1 MSVELHPQAASAL
14 HKTIF
19 ASPWISGLMH
29 RLSVRALR
37 WLGWQVEGELPPG
50 GKCVLIVAPHT
61 SNWDFPIGLMVCFAL
76 RLEAYWMGKHT
87 LFPPLLGG
95 LMRWLGG
102 IPVDRSR
109 AGNLVATT
117 IAAFAQCE
125 RLVVAIPPE
134 GTRSRVSRWKTG
146 FYHIACGAGVP
157 IALGFIDF
165 GRKTAGLKGAFVPTG
180 DIEAD
185 LPKIQ
190 AVYAGI
196 VGKNPQQFA
205 AGRSE

>member
-1 MSVELHPQAASAL
+1 M

-19 ASPWISGLMH
+19 ASPSISSLMH
-29 RLSVRALR
+29 GLSVRVLR
-37 WLGWQVEGELPPG
+37 RLGWRLEGSLPAAN
-50 GKCVLIVAPHT
+50 KYVLIVAPHT
-61 SNWDFPIGLMVCFAL
+61 SNWDFPIGLMVCFAF
-76 RLEAYWMGKHT
+76 RMQAYWMGKHT

-109 AGNLVATT
+109 AGNLVAAT
-117 IAAFAQCE
+117 IAAFQQHE
-125 RLVVAIPPE
+125 HLVVAIPPE

-146 FYHIACGAGVP
+146 FYHIAQGAGVP

-165 GRKTAGLKGAFVPTG
+165 SRKTAGFKGVFIPTG

-185 LPKIQ
+185 LPRIQ
-190 AVYAGI
+190 AVYTGI
-196 VGKNPQQFA
+196 VGKNPQLFA
-205 AGRSE
+205 QPEEG